1 MSVPSQYGPGDE
13 LVPAW
18 GRQLTVPCPRCTL
31 ATHRHP
37 TMDYDG
43 EYVSQQYQGPEAES
57 AYRLVYAFTDHDV
70 VQVWGTSMP
79 RQVEL

>member
-1 MSVPSQYGPGDE
+1 M
-13 LVPAW
+13 
-18 GRQLTVPCPRCTL
+18 
-31 ATHRHP
+31 HRYP

-70 VQVWGTSMP
+70 VRVWGTSMP